1 MTILD
6 KRSKNHTLR
15 KNALKACKADVK
27 EYPLNI
33 HTRLF
38 DEIPSPILILDLNN
52 YAIKYVNK
60 AASEF
65 YGYTKSAF
73 EKLNISQVDAS
84 NGSQSNAEIVTLY
97 KQKQFSTCHRLK
109 DGTVRK
115 VEVYSNLEIPF
126 NAIVLYINNG
136 EVVSKTIAEKE
147 KQLDEMKMRFLSTS
161 SHEFRTPLTT
171 IFTSSELL
179 LLMGRSISEE
189 KYVDYIVQIQNAVTY
204 MTGLLDDI
212 LTINKTEIGKWK
224 FSPTK
229 INLFDFATKM
239 IEEAE
244 SNGSYNHKINLQY
257 ELKTKEMIADSK
269 LLQHILSNLLSN
281 AVKYSPKGGNIIF
294 RIRSLKSD
302 LEFSITDKG
311 IGISR
316 QDQKNLFETF
326 YRGSNTGKIE
336 GTGLGLSIV
345 KRCVESHGGKIT
357 FKSGLNKGS
366 TFVVTIPMLT
376 VI

>member
-1 MTILD
+1 MTISQ
-6 KRSKNHTLR
+6 KKSQKHTLR
-15 KNALKACKADVK
+15 GNAKKTGAEGVQTD
-27 EYPLNI
+27 PLNI

-38 DEIPSPILILDLNN
+38 DEIPSPILILNSEDLS
-52 YAIKYVNK
+52 IKYVNK
-60 AASEF
+60 AASDF
-65 YGYTKSAF
+65 YGYNKKTF
-73 EKLNISQVDAS
+73 ESLNISQIEVP
-84 NGSQSNAEIVTLY
+84 QTLSPKISFY
-97 KQKQFSTCHRLK
+97 NKQKRFSACHKLK
-109 DGTVRK
+109 DGTVR
-115 VEVYSNLEIPF
+115 NLEVFSCRNSLF
-126 NAIVLYINNG
+126 NVIVLYINNAG
-136 EVVSKTIAEKE
+136 DDSKTISEKE
-147 KQLDEMKMRFLSTS
+147 RQLDEMKTRFLSTS

-229 INLFDFATKM
+229 IDLYNFSTKM

-244 SNGSYNHKINLQY
+244 SIGSYNHKIKLQY
-257 ELKTKEMIADSK
+257 ELKTKQMIVDGK

-281 AVKYSPKGGNIIF
+281 AVKYSSKRKNIVF
-294 RIRSLKSD
+294 RIRGLKSD
-302 LEFSITDKG
+302 LEFSITDNG
-311 IGISR
+311 IGISK